1 MISSSVIFSMR
12 SLSFTDELATDFTL
26 LSFLSLFSVVGGLR
40 TTKGYLNSCTN
51 GLVLAS

>member
-26 LSFLSLFSVVGGLR
+26 LSFFSVVGGLR
-40 TTKGYLNSCTN
+40 TTKGYLNTCTN
-51 GLVLAS
+51 ELEISK